1 VKRRPSSLRY
11 RRFRVAWHGIFFLL
25 WTTLILQTSVVSIR
39 ALGVLIIADALARHG
54 ERGEM
59 HVWEDIDRVAAV
71 GQVPILLLNFTY
83 ALFGLGM
90 ALWPA
95 DFIALLGLEE

>member
-1 VKRRPSSLRY
+1 VERRPSSLRY

-25 WTTLILQTSVVSIR
+25 WTTFILQTSIVSIR

-54 ERGEM
+54 ERRER
-59 HVWEDIDRVAAV
+59 HLWEDIDGVTAI

-83 ALFGLGM
+83 GLFGLGI

-95 DFIALLGLEE
+95 DFIALMGLAE